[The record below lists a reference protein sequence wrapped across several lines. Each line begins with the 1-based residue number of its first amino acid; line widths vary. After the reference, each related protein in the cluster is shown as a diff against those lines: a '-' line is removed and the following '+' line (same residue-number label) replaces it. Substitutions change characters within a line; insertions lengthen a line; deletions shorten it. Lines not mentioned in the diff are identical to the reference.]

1 MRYLWR
7 KRKSIVVT
15 WLISYSVVLFV
26 PIVISLII
34 YSQASHALRG
44 EIHRANDSLLKQ
56 MRYTIDNQI
65 ELMKRLNMEIT
76 WNAKLQSLMY
86 SSKPSKEAPFTA
98 YQLVKDF
105 RLYKTSYASIDEF
118 YVVWNRD
125 GSVLRPGNVRE
136 MQTAFQTIH
145 DTGALSYAQWLEQ
158 LHHPAQDQF
167 VLLPHKD
174 AAQTRTSIA
183 YITQLPKDLNG
194 DDTGTVVV
202 MAGTARFQEAFE
214 SISAF
219 SGGRLL
225 ILNQEDRILLSNAED
240 SKPQVQNNLMLEPFM
255 DGGRFRLDAEPAKGS
270 ELISIQSAVSGLK
283 YVLILPS
290 SIYWEK
296 AEYVR
301 SFTYISILISLFG
314 AGVLTWFF
322 MRRNYSPIQQLVQS
336 LADKN
341 GQEDHTE
348 WNELRLIQRA
358 ILNVHTEKDEIALQL
373 QKHQHVLRSNMLNR
387 LFKGKLD
394 PLVPYEEAFK
404 SFHMELL
411 SDDFAVILFV
421 VENDE
426 NLYAKLPG
434 IDDNERS
441 KLMQFII
448 GNVVEELAVQRQ
460 HAGYVVEVDDMM
472 VCLVNLSPS
481 AENVQQQ
488 LHEIAS
494 EAQQFLSRYE
504 MDLTVSISG
513 KHASW
518 PGIGQAY
525 QEAVDAMEYKMVLGK
540 KGIIAYQD
548 IRRDPAELSRNG
560 YYYPLQTEQQLINFI
575 KTGDFGQAS
584 DFMNEITARNF
595 SKPVMSLTLA
605 RCLIFNLVGTMMKA
619 IHELGDGDDSLLE
632 DNPLWMDK
640 IIACDT
646 IQEMQ
651 AELHLL
657 LQEVCD
663 YASAKRSSNVSK
675 EREGSLRDLTNSVAR
690 HIEENFQDMNLNV
703 NAIGERFELKGS
715 YLSKLFKSQTG
726 EGLLD
731 YIHKYRIEQ
740 AKPMMKG
747 KRESIAEIARLVGY
761 NDAATFIR
769 VFKKYEGITPG
780 KYKELF

>member
-1 MRYLWR
+1 
-7 KRKSIVVT
+7 
-15 WLISYSVVLFV
+15 
-26 PIVISLII
+26 
-34 YSQASHALRG
+34 
-44 EIHRANDSLLKQ
+44 
-56 MRYTIDNQI
+56 
-65 ELMKRLNMEIT
+65 
-76 WNAKLQSLMY
+76 
-86 SSKPSKEAPFTA
+86 
-98 YQLVKDF
+98 
-105 RLYKTSYASIDEF
+105 
-118 YVVWNRD
+118 
-125 GSVLRPGNVRE
+125 
-136 MQTAFQTIH
+136 
-145 DTGALSYAQWLEQ
+145 
-158 LHHPAQDQF
+158 
-167 VLLPHKD
+167 
-174 AAQTRTSIA
+174 
-183 YITQLPKDLNG
+183 
-194 DDTGTVVV
+194 
-202 MAGTARFQEAFE
+202 
-214 SISAF
+214 
-219 SGGRLL
+219 
-225 ILNQEDRILLSNAED
+225 
-240 SKPQVQNNLMLEPFM
+240 M